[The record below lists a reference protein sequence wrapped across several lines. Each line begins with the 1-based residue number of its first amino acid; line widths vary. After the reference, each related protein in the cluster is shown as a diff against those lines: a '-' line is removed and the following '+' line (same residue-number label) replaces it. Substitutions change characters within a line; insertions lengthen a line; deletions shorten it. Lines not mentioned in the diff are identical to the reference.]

1 MDILI
6 VDPGNKLSVPQKK
19 KIRAFYRED
28 PFHNEAVEMKENM
41 LNAIFYPEGVV
52 PYKDVQI
59 VEVKANNVMLSFS
72 DQKSHDSMSST
83 ASSSTSSKLSPR
95 DQLRQKL
102 RDKLRNRTL
111 QRSNSYKDEAW
122 RLYHTLLNHPAIR
135 SLPDETIRKALPNP
149 DDVRKNADAYRMMN
163 AVNPNPAL
171 KEYFNACLE
180 GPSSPSSTTASAP
193 PSLETATTIT

>member
-6 VDPGNKLSVPQKK
+6 VDPASKLSAPQKK
-19 KIRAFYRED
+19 KIRALYRDNFSCTDINEKIL
-28 PFHNEAVEMKENM
+28 HN
-41 LNAIFYPEGVV
+41 IFYPEGVA
-52 PYKDVQI
+52 PYKNVQI

-72 DQKSHDSMSST
+72 DQTSVNSLE
-83 ASSSTSSKLSPR
+83 SSTSPR
-95 DQLRQKL
+95 DKLRQKL

-163 AVNPNPAL
+163 NVNPNPAL
-171 KEYFNACLE
+171 KEYFNTCLDSLTE
-180 GPSSPSSTTASAP
+180 TTTP
-193 PSLETATTIT
+193 